1 MGVDKFMVYIILLLS
16 FVVEVLNVFLFVEI
30 EVKIIKY
37 IILIFLW
44 NLCLVLNIYIRMIVN
59 FVLFFFFLIDIISK
73 IIRLIIIYIICKN
86 NGDLFFV
93 IKINYGELLGVFYF
107 YCLWVDRY
115 IIDIGMVFGV
125 VY

>member
-44 NLCLVLNIYIRMIVN
+44 NLCLVLNIYIRMIVY
-59 FVLFFFFLIDIISK
+59 FVLFFFFYWYKILVII
-73 IIRLIIIYIICKN
+73 
-86 NGDLFFV
+86 
-93 IKINYGELLGVFYF
+93 
-107 YCLWVDRY
+107 
-115 IIDIGMVFGV
+115 
-125 VY
+125 

>member
-37 IILIFLW
+37 IIFIFLW

-59 FVLFFFFLIDIISK
+59 FVLFFFFYWYKILVII
-73 IIRLIIIYIICKN
+73 
-86 NGDLFFV
+86 
-93 IKINYGELLGVFYF
+93 
-107 YCLWVDRY
+107 
-115 IIDIGMVFGV
+115 
-125 VY
+125 

>member
-59 FVLFFFFLIDIISK
+59 FVLFFFFYWYKILVII
-73 IIRLIIIYIICKN
+73 
-86 NGDLFFV
+86 
-93 IKINYGELLGVFYF
+93 
-107 YCLWVDRY
+107 
-115 IIDIGMVFGV
+115 
-125 VY
+125 

>member
-59 FVLFFFFLIDIISK
+59 FVLFFLLNILSLNLLVEEMFWLDI
-73 IIRLIIIYIICKN
+73 
-86 NGDLFFV
+86 
-93 IKINYGELLGVFYF
+93 LL
-107 YCLWVDRY
+107 
-115 IIDIGMVFGV
+115 M
-125 VY
+125 

>member
-44 NLCLVLNIYIRMIVN
+44 NLCLVLNIYIGMIVN
-59 FVLFFFFLIDIISK
+59 FVLFFFFYWYKILVII
-73 IIRLIIIYIICKN
+73 
-86 NGDLFFV
+86 
-93 IKINYGELLGVFYF
+93 
-107 YCLWVDRY
+107 
-115 IIDIGMVFGV
+115 
-125 VY
+125 

>member
-1 MGVDKFMVYIILLLS
+1 MGVDKFIVYIILLLS

-59 FVLFFFFLIDIISK
+59 FVLFFFFYWYKILVII
-73 IIRLIIIYIICKN
+73 
-86 NGDLFFV
+86 
-93 IKINYGELLGVFYF
+93 
-107 YCLWVDRY
+107 
-115 IIDIGMVFGV
+115 
-125 VY
+125 